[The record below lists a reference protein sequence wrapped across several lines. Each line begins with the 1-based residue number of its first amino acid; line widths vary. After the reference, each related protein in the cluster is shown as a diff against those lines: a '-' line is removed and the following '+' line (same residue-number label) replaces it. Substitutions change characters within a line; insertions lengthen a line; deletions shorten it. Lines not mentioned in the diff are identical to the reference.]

1 MKSQNKK
8 LDHCNITT
16 GTISFRVRYCEVDR
30 MNAVHHS
37 QYAAYFEMGRTEL
50 LRDNGYDYR
59 DLEDQGILLVIAKM
73 EIRYKAPAQYDDVL
87 ELTTKIAKI
96 DRVRIEHEYELVRP
110 KDNRLIAQA
119 KTTLVHVDRNGK
131 VQPVPKFLCPEEK

>member
-1 MKSQNKK
+1 MEPKK
-8 LDHCNITT
+8 KDPNHCNITI
-16 GTISFRVRYCEVDR
+16 GTIPIRVRYCEVDR

-59 DLEDQGILLVIAKM
+59 DLEDRGILLVIAKL
-73 EIRYKAPAQYDDVL
+73 EIRYKAPAQYDDIL

-96 DRVRIEHEYELVRP
+96 DRVRIEHEYELIRP

-119 KTTLVHVDRNGK
+119 KTTLVHVDRTGK
-131 VQPVPKFLCPEEK
+131 IQPVPEFLYPEET

>member
-1 MKSQNKK
+1 MKTKDQ
-8 LDHCNITT
+8 DMPRCNNTA
-16 GTISFRVRYCEVDR
+16 GTIPIRVRYCEVDR

-59 DLEDQGILLVIAKM
+59 NLEDQGILLVIAKL
-73 EIRYKAPAQYDDVL
+73 EIRYKTPAQYDDEL

-96 DRVRIEHEYELVRP
+96 DRVRIEHEYELIRP
-110 KDNRLIAQA
+110 KDNRLIAQG

-131 VQPVPKFLCPEEK
+131 IQPVPKFLCPENG

>member
-87 ELTTKIAKI
+87 ELKRQPPDRSGQNHTRTRGPQRQSPTRTKIPLPGRKI
-96 DRVRIEHEYELVRP
+96 IYLQYGT
-110 KDNRLIAQA
+110 NLI
-119 KTTLVHVDRNGK
+119 
-131 VQPVPKFLCPEEK
+131 F

>member
-1 MKSQNKK
+1 MKSQNN
-8 LDHCNITT
+8 DPENCNITT
-16 GTISFRVRYCEVDR
+16 GTISIRVRYCEVDR

-37 QYAAYFEMGRTEL
+37 QYAVYFEMGRTEL

-59 DLEDQGILLVIAKM
+59 DLEDRGVLLVITKL

-110 KDNRLIAQA
+110 KDTRLIAQA

-131 VQPVPKFLCPEEK
+131 IQPVPDFLYPEEQ

>member
-1 MKSQNKK
+1 MKSQNN
-8 LDHCNITT
+8 DPENCNITT
-16 GTISFRVRYCEVDR
+16 GTISIRVRYCEVDR

-37 QYAAYFEMGRTEL
+37 QYAVYFEMGRTEL

-59 DLEDQGILLVIAKM
+59 DLEDRGVLLVITKL

-110 KDNRLIAQA
+110 KDTRLIAQA

-131 VQPVPKFLCPEEK
+131 IQPVPEFLYPEEK

>member
-1 MKSQNKK
+1 MNSQNKDP
-8 LDHCNITT
+8 DHCNIST
-16 GTISFRVRYCEVDR
+16 GKISFRVRYCEVDR

-59 DLEDQGILLVIAKM
+59 DLEDRGILLVIAKL
-73 EIRYKAPAQYDDVL
+73 EIRYKAPAQYDDIL
-87 ELTTKIAKI
+87 ELITKIAKI
-96 DRVRIEHEYELVRP
+96 DRVRIDHEYELIRP

-119 KTTLVHVDRNGK
+119 KTTLVHVDRTGK
-131 VQPVPKFLCPEEK
+131 IQPVPEFLYPKK

>member
-59 DLEDQGILLVIAKM
+59 DLEDQGILLVIAKL
-73 EIRYKAPAQYDDVL
+73 EIRYKAPAQYDDEL
-87 ELTTKIAKI
+87 ELTTKVAKI

-110 KDNRLIAQA
+110 KDRCLIAQA

-131 VQPVPKFLCPEEK
+131 IQPVPNFLCPENG

>member
-1 MKSQNKK
+1 MKSQNKDP
-8 LDHCNITT
+8 DHCNITT
-16 GTISFRVRYCEVDR
+16 GKISIRVRYCEVDR
-30 MNAVHHS
+30 MNAVHHG

-59 DLEDQGILLVIAKM
+59 DLEDRGILLVIAKL
-73 EIRYKAPAQYDDVL
+73 EIRYKAPAQYDDIL

-96 DRVRIEHEYELVRP
+96 DRVRIEHEYELARP

-131 VQPVPKFLCPEEK
+131 IQPVPEFLYPEET

>member
-1 MKSQNKK
+1 MNSDNKKSQ
-8 LDHCNITT
+8 HCNITT
-16 GTISFRVRYCEVDR
+16 GTIPIRVRYCEVDR

-59 DLEDQGILLVIAKM
+59 DLEDQGILLVIAKL
-73 EIRYKAPAQYDDVL
+73 EIRYKAPAQYDDEL
-87 ELTTKIAKI
+87 ELATTVTKI
-96 DRVRIEHEYELVRP
+96 DRVRIEHEYELTRP

-119 KTTLVHVDRNGK
+119 KTTLVHVDPSGK
-131 VQPVPKFLCPEEK
+131 IQPVPPFLCPEET